1 MLCPTCGDPVDDVCY
16 ECGAF
21 YEKQEYIVTD
31 LSNYKVRRKRTR
43 KRLDHFKEVLC
54 QFQGKEGKHI
64 PMEVL
69 ERIKASVGKE
79 KDKITALD
87 IKQSLRRLKLNKY
100 VENIFYIQH
109 VLAGT
114 PLPYVRREV
123 EDKMVR
129 LFKQIERVFGMTR
142 PRASFPRT
150 SFLNYYYVIYKLL
163 ESLQPELLPRVPLLK
178 TSLRLKQHDT
188 LWRGICEELG
198 RGWRATRGGKGGNNQ
213 A

>member
-1 MLCPTCGDPVDDVCY
+1 MLCPMCGDPMQDMCY

-21 YEKQEYIVTD
+21 CEKQEFIVTD
-31 LSNYKVRRKRTR
+31 LSNYKVRHKRIY

-64 PMEVL
+64 PREVIDK
-69 ERIKASVGKE
+69 IKANIV
-79 KDKITALD
+79 KDKASTTLLD
-87 IKQSLRRLKLNKY
+87 IRQSLRRLKLSKF

-114 PLPYVRREV
+114 PLPYIRREV

-129 LFKQIERVFGMTR
+129 LFKQVERVFGMTR
-142 PRASFPRT
+142 HRASFQRT

-163 ESLQPELLPRVPLLK
+163 ESLQPDLLPRVPLLK

-198 RGWRATRGGKGGNNQ
+198 WGYRATKACKGGQ
-213 A
+213 R

>member
-1 MLCPTCGDPVDDVCY
+1 MFCPECREPWKDEACY

-21 YEKQEYIVTD
+21 YDKQEYVVTD
-31 LSNYKVRRKRTR
+31 LSNYKVRHKRIY

-64 PMEVL
+64 PPEVL
-69 ERIKASVGKE
+69 EGIKDNIA
-79 KDKITALD
+79 KDRESITLLD
-87 IKQSLRRLKLNKY
+87 IKQSLRKLKLNKY
-100 VENIFYIQH
+100 VENIHYLQH

-114 PLPYVRREV
+114 TLPYIRREA

-129 LFKQIERVFGMTR
+129 LFKQIERVYASTR
-142 PRASFPRT
+142 HRVSFARN
-150 SFLNYYYVIYKLL
+150 SFLNYYYVVYKLL

-188 LWRGICEELG
+188 LWRGICEELDWAF
-198 RGWRATRGGKGGNNQ
+198 RPTKVNKGVQG
-213 A
+213 